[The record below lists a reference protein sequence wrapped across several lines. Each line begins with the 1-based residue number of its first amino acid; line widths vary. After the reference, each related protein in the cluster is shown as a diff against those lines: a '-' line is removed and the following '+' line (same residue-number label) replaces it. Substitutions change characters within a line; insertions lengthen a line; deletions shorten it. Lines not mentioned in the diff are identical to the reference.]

1 MIECTLHVHLF
12 CNIYTVVFLGNTRIF
27 LSDPDMIKH
36 VAVTNSKN
44 YDRAQYVKTFIPSTG
59 DGLFSAIGKDHAH
72 QRKMVNPAFNY
83 NNLMGMEDDFKDVTR
98 NLVKVSIKYNTT
110 VKVYIFTYLY
120 VLFQARIQGR

>member
-1 MIECTLHVHLF
+1 MY
-12 CNIYTVVFLGNTRIF
+12 IYFVIYIYIPFFLGNTRIF

-83 NNLMGMEDDFKDVTR
+83 NNLMGMVDDFKDVTN
-98 NLVKVSIKYNTT
+98 NLVKVNIKYNIT

-120 VLFQARIQGR
+120 VVFLHLMTCCN